1 MTGGVNDVI
10 CRKLKKDVRL
20 IVHEHLSHGYLGHY
34 ELKDYE
40 VYVEEACELIR
51 ELINCGE
58 TYDGDGKVFEI

>member
-1 MTGGVNDVI
+1 LEGVNDVI
-10 CRKLKKDVRL
+10 GRKLKKDVRL

-58 TYDGDGKVFEI
+58 